1 MRGAPWFAGT
11 GRHEP
16 IRRAS
21 RPFRQIGTLRSHGA
35 SSTPTLSPTREA
47 NLILHLPSFRGRST
61 IGRLATT
68 LGWVIVAVLG
78 LIVFVRIIAWD
89 KWPFFAEVNAAVEVL
104 YLPAWLVLL
113 GSLLGRR
120 WWLAGAAA
128 LICAAQVV
136 YVAPEVLASSPIP
149 AAVRSEPTIRLF
161 DANVASW
168 NQSMS
173 GYVTQLRSYK
183 PEVLT
188 MEETVPD
195 DYTQL
200 KAAGVLATLPYQYQI
215 TCCGSRGFIIASHY
229 PLQHVR
235 VSSYEGLQYL
245 IRSTLVLP
253 NRTINFWVVH
263 TTAPTDPGVGPWN
276 QQLDGIY
283 AQLDVAPSTATAHGG
298 RLQCQ
303 LGQPGIPRHPVDRTD
318 RRGSGARRPVRLHL
332 VPGSTDPAADHS
344 DRPCPHRRSRDGHRN
359 TDTSRSRK

>member
-1 MRGAPWFAGT
+1 M
-11 GRHEP
+11 
-16 IRRAS
+16 
-21 RPFRQIGTLRSHGA
+21 
-35 SSTPTLSPTREA
+35 
-47 NLILHLPSFRGRST
+47 
-61 IGRLATT
+61 
-68 LGWVIVAVLG
+68 GWLIVAVLG

-136 YVAPEVLASSPIP
+136 YVAPEILASSPVP
-149 AAVRSEPTIRLF
+149 AAVRAEPTIRLF
-161 DANVASW
+161 DANVAQW

-173 GYVTQLRSYK
+173 GYITQLRSYR

-200 KAAGVLATLPYQYQI
+200 KAAGVLATLPYQYQV
-215 TCCGSRGFIIASHY
+215 TCCGSRGFIVASHY
-229 PLQHVR
+229 PLQHVK

-253 NRTINFWVVH
+253 NRTINLWVVH
-263 TTAPTDPGVGPWN
+263 TTAPTDPGVGAWN
-276 QQLDGIY
+276 QELDGID
-283 AQLDVAPSTATAHGG
+283 AQLTSLHPRPLLMVGDFNASWGSRGFRAILSTGLTDAAAARGDPFAFTWSQDLPILPPIIRIDHVLTAGPVTVTEIQTHPGPGSDHRDITATVAVASAH
-298 RLQCQ
+298 
-303 LGQPGIPRHPVDRTD
+303 
-318 RRGSGARRPVRLHL
+318 RG
-332 VPGSTDPAADHS
+332 
-344 DRPCPHRRSRDGHRN
+344 
-359 TDTSRSRK
+359 

>member
-1 MRGAPWFAGT
+1 M
-11 GRHEP
+11 
-16 IRRAS
+16 
-21 RPFRQIGTLRSHGA
+21 
-35 SSTPTLSPTREA
+35 
-47 NLILHLPSFRGRST
+47 
-61 IGRLATT
+61 ATA
-68 LGWVIVAVLG
+68 LGWLIVAGLG
-78 LIVFVRIIAWD
+78 LVVLMRIIAWD
-89 KWPFFAEVNAAVEVL
+89 KWPFFAEVDAAVEVL

-136 YVAPEVLASSPIP
+136 YVAPEILASSPVP

-161 DANVASW
+161 DANVAQW
-168 NQSMS
+168 NESMS
-173 GYVTQLRSYK
+173 GYITQLRSYR

-229 PLQHVR
+229 PLQHVK

-263 TTAPTDPGVGPWN
+263 TTAPTNPGVGPWN
-276 QQLDGIY
+276 QELDGIY
-283 AQLDVAPSTATAHGG
+283 AQLTSLHPRPLLMVGDFNASWGSRGFRAILSTGLTDAAAARGDPFAFTWSQDLPILPPIIRIDHVLTGGPVTVTEIQTHPGPGSDHRDITATVATASAHTG
-298 RLQCQ
+298 
-303 LGQPGIPRHPVDRTD
+303 
-318 RRGSGARRPVRLHL
+318 
-332 VPGSTDPAADHS
+332 
-344 DRPCPHRRSRDGHRN
+344 
-359 TDTSRSRK
+359 

>member
-1 MRGAPWFAGT
+1 M
-11 GRHEP
+11 
-16 IRRAS
+16 
-21 RPFRQIGTLRSHGA
+21 
-35 SSTPTLSPTREA
+35 
-47 NLILHLPSFRGRST
+47 
-61 IGRLATT
+61 
-68 LGWVIVAVLG
+68 GWLIVAVLG

-89 KWPFFAEVNAAVEVL
+89 KWPFFAEVDAAVEVL

-136 YVAPEVLASSPIP
+136 YVAPEILASSPVP

-161 DANVASW
+161 DANVAQW

-173 GYVTQLRSYK
+173 GYITQLRSYR

-200 KAAGVLATLPYQYQI
+200 KAAGVLATLPYQYQV
-215 TCCGSRGFIIASHY
+215 TCCGSRGFIVASHY
-229 PLQHVR
+229 PLQHVK

-253 NRTINFWVVH
+253 NRTINLWVVH
-263 TTAPTDPGVGPWN
+263 TTAPTDPGVGAWN
-276 QQLDGIY
+276 QELDGID
-283 AQLDVAPSTATAHGG
+283 AQLTSLHPRPLLMVGDFNASWGSRGFRAILSTG
-298 RLQCQ
+298 L
-303 LGQPGIPRHPVDRTD
+303 TD
-318 RRGSGARRPVRLHL
+318 AAAARGDPFAFTWSQDLP
-332 VPGSTDPAADHS
+332 DPAADHP

-359 TDTSRSRK
+359 TDTSRSGKRSPRHHRHRGHRERPSRVGTPGSLRH